1 MWVQWICDRT
11 SKSFGKFLWRV
22 HTRLYTYRKQK
33 FDRVEK
39 RTREIMFYRSISC
52 NRSINHANGRVWLAR
67 RRLLIMTTK
76 KIDKILFC
84 REIIIGR
91 VHFCC
96 CPTERI
102 LTSRLRFFYY
112 ITHYYSGHE
121 YNTGIFVKYTRFF
134 FLTPIQEEVFTL
146 FFIITFFMSTDVF
159 IYLFFSVFTVQ
170 LQSNERQQ
178 SNNLTAGYIYLFVDY
193 ESPTI

>member
-102 LTSRLRFFYY
+102 LTSRLRFF
-112 ITHYYSGHE
+112 IILHIIIPGTNTIRVYSL
-121 YNTGIFVKYTRFF
+121 NTRVFF
-134 FLTPIQEEVFTL
+134 FFNSHTRRSIY
-146 FFIITFFMSTDVF
+146 FIFHNYILYVDWCF
-159 IYLFFSVFTVQ
+159 YLFIFFCIYCSTAI
-170 LQSNERQQ
+170 ER
-178 SNNLTAGYIYLFVDY
+178 TT
-193 ESPTI
+193 TI